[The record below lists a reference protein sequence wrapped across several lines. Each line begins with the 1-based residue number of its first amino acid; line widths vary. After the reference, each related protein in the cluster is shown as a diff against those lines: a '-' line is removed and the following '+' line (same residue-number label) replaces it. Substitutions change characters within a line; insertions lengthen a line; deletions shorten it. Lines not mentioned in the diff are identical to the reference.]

1 MKFNKYS
8 LTCIALVLII
18 LVLIFNYREYLSPRW
33 KNDIS
38 KEGIKKLEWRA
49 QQYRGRVRIQTEK
62 IKRRRSGSI
71 GRYREEGKKKR
82 FQKRLDFVE
91 SVLRSRKASAK
102 ASAKASTKASTKASA
117 TASTKATAVKTSRK
131 GPSPQKMQ
139 RVGSQMCYIAR
150 RYC

>member
-18 LVLIFNYREYLSPRW
+18 LVLIFNYRESYISPGW
-33 KNDIS
+33 KKTINGYD
-38 KEGIKKLEWRA
+38 IKKLKWKIQKIQEAIEREKQA
-49 QQYRGRVRIQTEK
+49 KKRYKRGSFNRTRIQARIERKEKK
-62 IKRRRSGSI
+62 IKYI
-71 GRYREEGKKKR
+71 EAIIK
-82 FQKRLDFVE
+82 
-91 SVLRSRKASAK
+91 SRGV
-102 ASAKASTKASTKASA
+102 A
-117 TASTKATAVKTSRK
+117 TEMMAENTTATAVKTSRK